1 MVKKLKA
8 LAEGNGKDNQLAAA
22 VKESA
27 QQIWLA
33 GLGAFAKTQEEGQKV
48 FQALVREG
56 TSIQKRTLKATEQ
69 KFTEVSSQVGQVAGG
84 LTRQVNGGWDRL
96 EGVFE
101 ERVARALKRLGV
113 PTSREVESLTRRVE
127 GLTASIEKLGGAKPA
142 KRAKTAKTAKVA
154 KAVKAAPRRARKA
167 APPPAAETTV

>member
-48 FQALVREG
+48 FQALVKEG
-56 TSIQKRTLKATEQ
+56 TTIQKRTVKLTEDRIGDLGGRFA
-69 KFTEVSSQVGQVAGG
+69 KVAG
-84 LTRQVNGGWDRL
+84 QFSKQANGTWDKL

-101 ERVARALKRLGV
+101 ERVERALHRLGV
-113 PTSREVESLTRRVE
+113 PNRKDVAALTEQVEELKAEIAR
-127 GLTASIEKLGGAKPA
+127 LGGKTAKAAKPA
-142 KRAKTAKTAKVA
+142 RKARPA
-154 KAVKAAPRRARKA
+154 KAKAPRASKAAKA
-167 APPPAAETTV
+167 AADAA